1 MVAPESVFGEFIF
14 IEQFENLNFVM
25 VVLIGKKMLGSFT
38 FVNLF
43 TILQNSYPLQVLIDV

>member
-14 IEQFENLNFVM
+14 IEQFVNLNFVM
-25 VVLIGKKMLGSFT
+25 VMLIGKKMLGSFT
-38 FVNLF
+38 SVNLF

>member
-14 IEQFENLNFVM
+14 IEQFVNLNFVM
-25 VVLIGKKMLGSFT
+25 VMLIGKKMLESFT

-43 TILQNSYPLQVLIDV
+43 TLMVLGF